1 MPYNLSVNNYRRNNG
16 INTRTIN
23 NRGIR
28 HIYNRLFCKK
38 TYYLKDLNNL
48 KNNNYQKEDNVNAVR
63 YKFVNHPNKYDK

>member
-1 MPYNLSVNNYRRNNG
+1 MELTQEQLIIEVLG
-16 INTRTIN
+16 IFTID
-23 NRGIR
+23 
-28 HIYNRLFCKK
+28 YFVKK